1 MWGKIT
7 NKDLQTLKSFVDRF
21 NVDYIMNEMQLD
33 DYVMGKE
40 SKTSFC
46 YIIERGLS
54 FIGGI
59 QGATA
64 YKFGIYYGK
73 TKSDP
78 IMQYRYTKK
87 FGNNKDEV
95 FQNVKIELVSLIN
108 RTKLLKEF
116 KDIVS
121 LISGMFKYKIMYI
134 YNPSI
139 LLPIYCIDDLAH
151 FSNRLSLP
159 LKKTFEEYQLQLIE
173 YKNQNYPELDNLEFA
188 IKMYDEFGRHL
199 SKEEISVNEDKDVS
213 LNEKLRKEKPIT
225 YIEYT
230 TKPIKKVKPKVDKR
244 NKVTYYP
251 RDFKMA
257 QVALIKSDYSCEYD
271 KTHYCFERRK
281 DNTRY
286 TEVHHL
292 IPLCY
297 YEEFDNSLDVPE
309 NIVSLC
315 SNCHNEIHYGKN
327 ADQLIKKLYEERKEL
342 LLSAGIYISL
352 EQLLLKYKQINN
364 KE

>member
-1 MWGKIT
+1 MWGKVT
-7 NKDLQTLKSFVDRF
+7 NKDLQTLKSFVERF
-21 NVDYIMNEMQLD
+21 NVGYIMNEMQLD
-33 DYVMGKE
+33 DYVMGKD

-46 YIIERGLS
+46 YIVERGLS

-73 TKSDP
+73 TKSDLK
-78 IMQYRYTKK
+78 MQYRFTKK
-87 FGNNKDEV
+87 FGNNQDEA
-95 FQNVKIELVSLIN
+95 FRNVKIELVSLIN
-108 RTKLLKEF
+108 RTKQLKVFE
-116 KDIVS
+116 DIDS
-121 LISGMFKYKIMYI
+121 LIAGMFKYKIMYI

-139 LLPIYCIDDLAH
+139 LLPIYFIDDLAH

-159 LKKTFEEYQLQLIE
+159 IKKTFKEYQLQLIE
-173 YKNQNYPELDNLEFA
+173 YKNEHYPELDNLGFA
-188 IKMYDEFGRHL
+188 VKMYNEFGKHL
-199 SKEEISVNEDKDVS
+199 SKEEISVNEDKDIS

-225 YIEYT
+225 NIEYT
-230 TKPIKKVKPKVDKR
+230 TKPVVKVKLKVDKR
-244 NKVTYYP
+244 NNVAYYP

-257 QVALIKSDYSCEYD
+257 QVALVKSNYSCEYD
-271 KTHYCFERRK
+271 KNHYCFERRK

-297 YEEFDNSLDVPE
+297 HEEFKNSLDVPE

-327 ADQLIKKLYEERKEL
+327 ADQLIEKLYEERKEL
-342 LLSAGIYISL
+342 LRSAGIYISL
-352 EQLLLKYKQINN
+352 EELLLKYKQINS